1 MNPSHQT
8 SQQAVLQT
16 LLTEEISI
24 VAETIGIKKELLE
37 VWASQF
43 KPDLTLITL
52 MHMAKK
58 HHLDPLSDEITIL
71 QYSDAKNHVFIPI
84 HGWMKI
90 INQHPQFS
98 GISLQQSAEEKEGI
112 PIWMECCIYRNDRI
126 LPIVIKEYFDE
137 VKSEHPGWKDLPRR
151 MLRHR
156 AIQQCARL
164 AFNIGLPHTGLSQK
178 YNVKINSSSV
188 RETIVNTKC
197 LEQVSQT
204 EKLKKILVHPA

>member
-71 QYSDAKNHVFIPI
+71 QYPDAKNHVFIPI

-90 INQHPQFS
+90 VNQHPQFS

-164 AFNIGLPHTGLSQK
+164 AFHIGLPQIATSETSIAK
-178 YNVKINSSSV
+178 VNSINGQERLDKSEYKEKV
-188 RETIVNTKC
+188 P
-197 LEQVSQT
+197 QT
-204 EKLKKILVHPA
+204 EKLKKILVDPA